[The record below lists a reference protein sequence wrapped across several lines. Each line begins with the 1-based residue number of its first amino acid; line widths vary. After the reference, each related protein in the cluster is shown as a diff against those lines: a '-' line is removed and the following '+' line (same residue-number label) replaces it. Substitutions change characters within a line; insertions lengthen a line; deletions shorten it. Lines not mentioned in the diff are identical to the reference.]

1 MLRSMLVA
9 IGLTGMLLAAS
20 AAPAQTMFRPV
31 AIVNDSA
38 ITGFDLAQR
47 AQILV
52 ALGFTTANPD
62 VLRAEALDRLIEDRL
77 KEQEAKRLGLSSAQ
91 EDIDSAVAEY
101 ANLAGL
107 SENEF
112 RTALSAQGVT
122 GQALNDMAT
131 AYVLWSQVVRS
142 RFANRVEP
150 GEADID
156 AEIAL
161 MQSRAGASYR
171 VQEIDLPRTDAGQT
185 DAETQA
191 LAERLYDSLSRGG
204 DFDAAV
210 KTYSRSP
217 SAARGGDIGWVSTLQ
232 MPPDLADTL
241 SALQPGEV
249 SRPIPVSGGYSI
261 LKLVDRRVDQADS
274 PDSASPEL
282 REEVRRR
289 LVNVRASRLAEGLL
303 QELRRDALIELR

>member
-1 MLRSMLVA
+1 MLKSMLVA

-62 VLRAEALDRLIEDRL
+62 ALHAEALDRLIEDSL
-77 KEQEAKRLGLSSAQ
+77 KEQEATRLGLSSAQ

-150 GEADID
+150 GEANID

-161 MQSRAGASYR
+161 MQSRAGVSYR
-171 VQEIDLPRTDAGQT
+171 VQEIGLPRTDAGRT